1 MKKQSYTAMDYIE
14 NALDVIQE
22 RKSIHPSFSL
32 YNVAEKQ
39 VTYVRDILTGNNK
52 DKSKL
57 HTLNLGA
64 MAAKE
69 FETTDEEL
77 ARHLSNV
84 NYIASQMAQGLK
96 VILPHEQD
104 NEYLKRQKRY
114 RN

>member
-1 MKKQSYTAMDYIE
+1 MNKQSYTAMDYIE
-14 NALDVIQE
+14 NALDAIQE

-32 YNVAEKQ
+32 YNMAEKQ
-39 VTYVRDILTGNNK
+39 VAYVRDILTGKNK

-57 HTLNLGA
+57 HALNLGA
-64 MAAKE
+64 MAEKE

-96 VILPHEQD
+96 GILPHEQD

>member
-1 MKKQSYTAMDYIE
+1 
-14 NALDVIQE
+14 
-22 RKSIHPSFSL
+22 
-32 YNVAEKQ
+32 
-39 VTYVRDILTGNNK
+39 
-52 DKSKL
+52 
-57 HTLNLGA
+57 

-84 NYIASQMAQGLK
+84 NYIASQMADGLK

-104 NEYLKRQKRY
+104 NEYLKWQKRY

>member
-1 MKKQSYTAMDYIE
+1 MDYIE
-14 NALDVIQE
+14 NALDAIQE
-22 RKSIHPSFSL
+22 RKSIHPCFSL
-32 YNVAEKQ
+32 YNVAGNQ
-39 VTYVRDILTGNNK
+39 VEYVRDVLTGKNK

-69 FETTDEEL
+69 FETTDEEF

-104 NEYLKRQKRY
+104 SEYLKRQKRY

>member
-1 MKKQSYTAMDYIE
+1 MNKQSCTGMDYIE
-14 NALDVIQE
+14 NTLAAIQE
-22 RKSIHPSFSL
+22 RRSIHPSFSV
-32 YNVAEKQ
+32 YNVAENQ
-39 VTYVRDILTGNNK
+39 VAYVRDLLAGKEK

-84 NYIASQMAQGLK
+84 NYIASQMADGLK